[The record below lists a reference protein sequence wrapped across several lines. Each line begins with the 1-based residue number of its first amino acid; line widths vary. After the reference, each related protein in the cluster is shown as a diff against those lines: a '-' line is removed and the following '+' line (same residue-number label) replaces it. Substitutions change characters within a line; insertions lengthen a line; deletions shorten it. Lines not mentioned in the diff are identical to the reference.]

1 MRGTLP
7 KHQIQ
12 SHEEKGMKKKK
23 ILSQAMHNRWCKFR
37 ITSIS
42 RKLCAF

>member
-23 ILSQAMHNRWCKFR
+23 YYLRPC
-37 ITSIS
+37 ITDDVN
-42 RKLCAF
+42 LE